1 MWPSSND
8 ITGQS
13 VDQDNRCGAE
23 EKEDM
28 SVKRSSAV
36 TVTAPATAAD
46 SAPVLALALVE
57 PDCAARAGM
66 AVFNGTCQ
74 ALYSQGPCPLG
85 QWLVPQRRGREGRAG
100 RVAAEASTLE
110 LELWTDANA
119 DPSPGGR
126 TRARWPRAR
135 CDCRPGHKPV
145 LVAGAPANG
154 STTALECQPPT
165 VVLATF
171 LNSRGFAGA

>member
-1 MWPSSND
+1 
-8 ITGQS
+8 
-13 VDQDNRCGAE
+13 
-23 EKEDM
+23 M
-28 SVKRSSAV
+28 SVKRSSSSSSV

-100 RVAAEASTLE
+100 RVAAETSALE
-110 LELWTDANA
+110 FELWTDA
-119 DPSPGGR
+119 DPSPGA
-126 TRARWPRAR
+126 RARWPRAR

-154 STTALECQPPT
+154 STTALECQPPA

-171 LNSRGFAGA
+171 LNSRGFAGT